1 MQYMNVLVFIQRQGV
16 QLYYMDQEAPIACVL
31 PSSTMRDL
39 EIINEKELESFLA
52 KTLRPVSP
60 KSQMQAILLL
70 DDAVCF
76 SSALEAGKED
86 EIKKTLINDVPFLR
100 VANTTV
106 TLTTGSLFVTTN
118 QDLYESI
125 ARVLEARMYSVIGV
139 YPWVAIQQ
147 LQILKSGETVGA
159 SFVKRL
165 FDAVSSLKQ
174 VAFSYHNQFV
184 PPAMPETHR
193 KPAAAQTSRIGW
205 IVFLSLALVYIF
217 VMVAIAFART

>member
-1 MQYMNVLVFIQRQGV
+1 MNVLVFIQRQGV
-16 QLYYMDQEAPIACVL
+16 QLYYMDQQAPIACVL
-31 PSSTMRDL
+31 PPSTMRDL

-52 KTLRPVSP
+52 KALRPVSP

-147 LQILKSGETVGA
+147 LQILKPGEVVGTQ
-159 SFVKRL
+159 FVKRL

-184 PPAMPETHR
+184 PPVVPATYL
-193 KPAAAQTSRIGW
+193 KPAATQTSRIGW
-205 IVFLSLALVYIF
+205 SIFLSVALVYIL
-217 VMVAIAFART
+217 VMVAIAFVRT

>member
-1 MQYMNVLVFIQRQGV
+1 MNVLVFIQRQGV
-16 QLYYMDQEAPIACVL
+16 QLYYMDQEAPIVCVL
-31 PSSTMRDL
+31 PPSIMRDL
-39 EIINEKELESFLA
+39 EIINEKELESFLGKA
-52 KTLRPVSP
+52 LRPVSP
-60 KSQMQAILLL
+60 KFQMQAILLL

-100 VANTTV
+100 VASTTV

-147 LQILKSGETVGA
+147 LQILKPGEAVGTP
-159 SFVKRL
+159 FVKRL

-174 VAFSYHNQFV
+174 VAFSYQNQFA
-184 PPAMPETHR
+184 PSAMTAMQA
-193 KPAAAQTSRIGW
+193 KPAVTQTSRIGW
-205 IVFLSLALVYIF
+205 IIFISVAFVYVLIMVVIVFVS
-217 VMVAIAFART
+217 R